1 MLLPLCYMSNA
12 GKLLPLL
19 QGGGGFVCRQRAVT
33 DTIDKPLWL
42 QANVTPVESAEFSGS
57 SHLFLWFQL
66 LLSLSLIPAHLSAS
80 QVSMQAVLRLKASA
94 LAFKVMTQGLFGG
107 FRETVGH
114 KVPRESLADL

>member
-1 MLLPLCYMSNA
+1 M
-12 GKLLPLL
+12 
-19 QGGGGFVCRQRAVT
+19 T

-107 FRETVGH
+107 FREAVGH